1 MPAPYAGRSCALSGT
16 RAPRGPPAG
25 SLPDMEFSGAVATA
39 YAEHRRGYPPPVVD
53 LLVGALGL
61 PRDASVLDL
70 GCGTGQLTVPLAG
83 RYARVIGAD
92 PSPDMLALARSRA
105 GGAPV
110 AWLLADDRDVTRLP
124 LLADLDAV
132 TIAQAIHLLDR
143 MPLFEALADLMSL
156 SCPNRDR
163 RERKPAVAA
172 RPAVVPGAQRDT
184 SGRGWAPRPAQP
196 AARTRR
202 AASATGPSWPPP
214 AFRTGSE
221 VALDYR
227 ETHTF
232 AGIVGNVH
240 SALSPGSLPTDP
252 AFEAGLRD
260 ALGPGPFEEDVRVTI
275 LVTGR

>member
-53 LLVGALGL
+53 LLVDALGL

-143 MPLFEALADLMSL
+143 MPLFEALADLMTSRARIAIVANGSPL
-156 SCPNRDR
+156 WLRDLPWSR
-163 RERKPAVAA
+163 ALNAYLGTWLGTAPRSACGTDAKSRERYRAELAA
-172 RPAVVPGAQRDT
+172 AG
-184 SGRGWAPRPAQP
+184 
-196 AARTRR
+196 
-202 AASATGPSWPPP
+202 
-214 AFRTGSE
+214 FRTGSE

>member
-1 MPAPYAGRSCALSGT
+1 
-16 RAPRGPPAG
+16 
-25 SLPDMEFSGAVATA
+25 MEFSGAVATA

-53 LLVGALGL
+53 LLVDALSL

-110 AWLLADDRDVTRLP
+110 AWLLADDSDVTRLP

-143 MPLFEALADLMSL
+143 MPLFEALAGLMTPRARIAIVANGSPLWLRDLPWSRAL
-156 SCPNRDR
+156 NAYLATWLGTAPRSACGTDAKS
-163 RERKPAVAA
+163 RERYRAELAA
-172 RPAVVPGAQRDT
+172 AG
-184 SGRGWAPRPAQP
+184 
-196 AARTRR
+196 
-202 AASATGPSWPPP
+202 
-214 AFRTGSE
+214 FRTASE

-240 SALSPGSLPTDP
+240 SALSPRSLPTDP

-260 ALGPGPFEEDVRVTI
+260 ALGPGPFEEDVRVAI